1 MLHRTFAPFATL
13 ALLALTLGTAGC
25 SNGSSPTEPA
35 ISNLDS
41 SSAAVSS
48 TGDKRHGAD
57 DPAGDDRGGQAGRG
71 ADDPAGDD
79 HGGRRGR
86 GADDPAGDRRG
97 GRQQRPARGAEF
109 SGVVSSV
116 NGQTLSLASG
126 ARVVVNGQTQWNAR
140 GDLTSLDQVAA
151 AVAAGRRTRV
161 EGRGTRQADGS
172 FLAQSIKAETG
183 R

>member
-1 MLHRTFAPFATL
+1 MIHRTFAPFAIL
-13 ALLALTLGTAGC
+13 ALLALTLGTTGC

-35 ISNLDS
+35 FSNLDS
-41 SSAAVSS
+41 SAAAVSS

-57 DPAGDDRGGQAGRG
+57 DPAGDDRGGQA
-71 ADDPAGDD
+71 
-79 HGGRRGR
+79 GR

-126 ARVVVNGQTQWNAR
+126 VRVVVSGQTQWNAR
-140 GDLTSLDQVAA
+140 GDLKSLDQVAA
-151 AVAAGRRTRV
+151 AVTAGRRTRV
-161 EGRGTRQADGS
+161 EGRGARQADGS
-172 FLAQSIKAETG
+172 FVAQSIKAETG

>member
-1 MLHRTFAPFATL
+1 MIHRTFAPLATL
-13 ALLALTLGTAGC
+13 SLLVLALGTIGC

-35 ISNLDS
+35 VSSFDS

-57 DPAGDDRGGQAGRG
+57 DPAGDDRGGRRGGRG

-79 HGGRRGR
+79 NGG
-86 GADDPAGDRRG
+86 RRG
-97 GRQQRPARGAEF
+97 GRQRPAPRGAEF

-116 NGQTLSLASG
+116 DGQTLNLASG
-126 ARVVVNGQTQWNAR
+126 ARVVVNGQTQWIAR
-140 GDLTSLDQVAA
+140 GDLTSLNQVAA

-161 EGRGTRQADGS
+161 EGRGTRQADGT
-172 FLAQSIKAETG
+172 LVAQTIKAETG